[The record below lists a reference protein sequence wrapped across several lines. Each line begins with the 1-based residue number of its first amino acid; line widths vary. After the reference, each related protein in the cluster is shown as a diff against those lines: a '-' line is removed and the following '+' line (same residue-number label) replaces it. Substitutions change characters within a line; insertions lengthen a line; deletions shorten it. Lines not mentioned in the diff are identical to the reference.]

1 MTVGQKEG
9 PFKCVTIRRKIAVAA
24 SDVRVSKKAFLPRD
38 IARKKKKKKKKAGL
52 LYNPCGKVEAF
63 TKPNLTS
70 LPPFGA
76 VALQKPDLP
85 SLCKGCVGQIQVKRH
100 SFLDMFTKILAL
112 AWLRCWKEDV
122 VPTPFA
128 GVYGSSSVLCIC
140 RTQSR
145 IQKETRFGIIF

>member
-9 PFKCVTIRRKIAVAA
+9 PFKCVTIHRKIAVTA
-24 SDVRVSKKAFLPRD
+24 SDVRVSKKSLSAKRYCQ
-38 IARKKKKKKKKAGL
+38 KKRKKKAGL
-52 LYNPCGKVEAF
+52 LPNPCGKVEAF

-112 AWLRCWKEDV
+112 AWLRCWEEDV

-145 IQKETRFGIIF
+145 IQKETRFGILF